1 MSVNSAVETEDAD
14 QTLQALQSEHLDLYD
29 VFPPN
34 KQYYQDGLLHGK
46 RKKAEVCVCVCVEG
60 VWGVGGLGC
69 KCGCVGVSLCTC
81 DIRIRKWL
89 EVGMF
94 LEV

>member
-1 MSVNSAVETEDAD
+1 MLTRHYRLFRVSTLTSMMSS
-14 QTLQALQSEHLDLYD
+14 
-29 VFPPN
+29 PPT